1 MSDNGQQTQP
11 RGSLDFVESSIL
23 DTIVPSSTSVNIE
36 AALTG
41 SVHRL
46 DVATGS
52 PLSAIA
58 QRQSLFFGKSI
69 PYY

>member
-1 MSDNGQQTQP
+1 MSNDGQQTQP
-11 RGSLDFVESSIL
+11 RGSLEFVESSVL
-23 DTIVPSSTSVNIE
+23 DTLIPLSTNLNIE
-36 AALTG
+36 AALRG

-58 QRQSLFFGKSI
+58 QRQSLFFGESI
-69 PYY
+69 PYC